1 MIAFTD
7 YRTLYESAKDFENV
21 DTYIT
26 NWKEEHDTALLE
38 TIYAISHEGIAAM
51 MRTEHMPLTRF
62 ADKYGLPYRT
72 AQNWKEGTR
81 KSPDHV
87 LLLLGY
93 AVLAEMLSTQE

>member
-51 MRTEHMPLTRF
+51 MKAEGMQLTKL

-93 AVLAEMLSTQE
+93 AVLTETLPTQE